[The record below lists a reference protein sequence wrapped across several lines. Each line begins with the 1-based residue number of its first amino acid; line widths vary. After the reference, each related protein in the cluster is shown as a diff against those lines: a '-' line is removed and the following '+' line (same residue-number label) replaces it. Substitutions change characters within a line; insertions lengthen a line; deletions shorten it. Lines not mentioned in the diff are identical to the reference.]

1 MRLLFDENL
10 SPRLM
15 ELLKFDFPDSQ
26 HIRNLGM
33 KSATDSEIWEYAITH
48 KFTIVSKDA
57 DFQQRSLLYGHPP
70 KIVWIRIGNGSTLD
84 IVVLLKIRIR
94 EISAFYLDPE
104 PSFLALS

>member
-10 SPRLM
+10 SSRFIEMLNS
-15 ELLKFDFPDSQ
+15 EFPDSQ

-33 KSATDSEIWEYAITH
+33 KSAKDTEIWEYAINH
-48 KFTIVSKDA
+48 KFTIVSKDV

-84 IVVLLKIRIR
+84 IFNLIKLRSG
-94 EISAFYLDPE
+94 EITAFYQDPDA
-104 PSFLALS
+104 SFLALS